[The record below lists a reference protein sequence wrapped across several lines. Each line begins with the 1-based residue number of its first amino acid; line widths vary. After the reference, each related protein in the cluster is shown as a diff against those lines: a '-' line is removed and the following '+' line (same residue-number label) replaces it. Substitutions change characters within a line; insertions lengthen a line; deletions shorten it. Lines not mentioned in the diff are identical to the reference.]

1 MSDNK
6 ILVAV
11 GEHPRAE
18 GAAAEQLRKIRDAV
32 EAAGFGVRWAVT
44 AEDADAVLRTEAGL
58 AAALVAWD
66 LPVGGPGARTGGGHR
81 ISGDGPGAALAP
93 PALRDGAARG
103 STDGRGR
110 TDGRTDG
117 TAGSSDGATGGA
129 AVLRRIGRR
138 FRDLPVFLVMADE
151 GLQDLPLWVS
161 ETVVGYVWPLEDTP
175 GFIAG
180 RITTAARAYRE
191 DVLPPFFRALRRFD
205 DAHEYS
211 WHTPAHSGGVA
222 FLKSPAG
229 RAFHDYFGER
239 LLRSD
244 LSISVEQLG
253 SLFEHTGP
261 IGDAERNAARVFGSE
276 LTYFVLHGDSTC
288 NRLVGHF
295 SVTRDELAL
304 VDRNCHKSVLQGL
317 VVSGARP
324 VYLIPTRN
332 GYGLAGPL
340 PPAELAA
347 DSVTARIAAHPL
359 AEGAVSREPQYAVFT
374 NSTYDGLSYAAVP
387 AARALAAS
395 TPRVHF
401 DEAWFAYARFHPLY
415 AGRYG
420 MSVDPGT
427 FPGPDRPTVF
437 ATQSTHKL
445 LAALSQSAMV
455 HVRPAPRAPVEHD
468 RFNEALMM
476 HGTTSPLYP
485 MIASLDVAT
494 AMMDGPQGEWLIDE
508 ALTEAVRFRQEMVR
522 LRRRVESA
530 GDRPPWFFGV
540 WQPEEVTDPATGER
554 LAFDAAPPELLRT
567 EQSCWLLEPDAAWH
581 GFPGLTEGHCM
592 LDPVKVTLTCPGISA
607 TGEMAEEG
615 IPARVLTAYL
625 ATRNIVV
632 EKTDSYTTLV
642 LFSMG
647 ITKGKWG
654 TLLDALMD
662 FKALYD
668 GDAPLDRVLPEAV
681 AAHPRR
687 YAGMTLPEL
696 CRQMHEQLRSA
707 RLVELLD
714 TAFQQLPE
722 PVFPPQHCYQRLVR
736 GGTERV
742 RIADAADR
750 VAAAMVTVTP
760 PGIPVLMPGEST
772 GTPDG
777 PLLRYLT
784 ALETFDRRF
793 PGFRSETHGVTID
806 EDTGDYE
813 IECLRAD

>member
-1 MSDNK
+1 MSDNRLL
-6 ILVAV
+6 IAV
-11 GEHPRAE
+11 PEHPRDE
-18 GAAAEQLRKIRDAV
+18 GAVAQQLVRIRDAA
-32 EAAGFGVRWAVT
+32 EDRGFDVRWAV
-44 AEDADAVLRTEAGL
+44 DAADAQAVLRTEAGL
-58 AAALVAWD
+58 TAALVAWD
-66 LPVGGPGARTGGGHR
+66 LPGRAA
-81 ISGDGPGAALAP
+81 DGEEP
-93 PALRDGAARG
+93 
-103 STDGRGR
+103 
-110 TDGRTDG
+110 
-117 TAGSSDGATGGA
+117 GGA
-129 AVLRRIGRR
+129 GVLRSLGRR
-138 FRDLPVFLVMADE
+138 FRDLPVFLVLADD
-151 GLQDLPLWVS
+151 GVRDLPLWVS
-161 ETVVGYVWPLEDTP
+161 ESIVGYVWPLEDTP

-180 RITTAARAYRE
+180 RITTAARGYRE
-191 DVLPPFFRALRRFD
+191 AVLPPFFRALRRFD

-222 FLKSPAG
+222 LLKSPAG

-244 LSISVEQLG
+244 LSISVGELG
-253 SLFEHTGP
+253 SLFEHSGP
-261 IGDAERNAARVFGSE
+261 IGEAERNAARVFGAD

-288 NRLVGHF
+288 NRVVGHF
-295 SVTRDELAL
+295 SVTRDEIAL
-304 VDRNCHKSVLQGL
+304 VDRNCHKSVLHGL

-324 VYLIPTRN
+324 VYLVPTRN

-340 PPAELAA
+340 PPAELAPG
-347 DSVTARIAAHPL
+347 SVAARIAANPL
-359 AEGAVSREPQYAVFT
+359 TGQALSPHAQYAVFT
-374 NSTYDGLSYAAVP
+374 NSTYDGLCYDAAA

-401 DEAWFAYARFHPLY
+401 DEAWFAHARFHPLY

-420 MSVDPGT
+420 MSVDADV

-494 AMMDGPQGEWLIDE
+494 AMMDGPQGRWLLDE
-508 ALTEAVRFRQEMVR
+508 AVTEAVRFRQEMVR
-522 LRRRVESA
+522 IRRRVEEA

-540 WQPEEVTDPATGER
+540 WQPEAVTDPGTGAR
-554 LAFDAAPPELLRT
+554 LPFEEAPADLLRT
-567 EQSCWLLEPDAAWH
+567 EPSCWRLEPGADWH
-581 GFPGLTEGHCM
+581 GFPGLTDGYCM
-592 LDPVKVTLTCPGISA
+592 LDPIKVTVTCPGIDA
-607 TGEMAEEG
+607 TGRSAPWG

-625 ATRNIVV
+625 ATRGIVV

-662 FKALYD
+662 FKALHD
-668 GDAPLDRVLPEAV
+668 GDAPLGRVLPALV

-687 YAGMTLPEL
+687 YAGLTLREL
-696 CRQMHEQLRSA
+696 CQDMHDQVRGA
-707 RLVELLD
+707 RLVDLLD
-714 TAFQQLPE
+714 TAFRDLPE
-722 PVFPPQHCYQRLVR
+722 PVAPPRLCYERLVR
-736 GGTERV
+736 GGTHRV
-742 RIADAADR
+742 RLADASGQ

-760 PGIPVLMPGEST
+760 PGIPVLMPGE
-772 GTPDG
+772 GVGGPDG
-777 PLLRYLT
+777 PLLRYLG
-784 ALETFDRRF
+784 ALESFDRRF
-793 PGFRSETHGVTID
+793 PGFHSETHGVTVD
-806 EDTGDYE
+806 PDTGDYL
-813 IECLRAD
+813 IECLRPTADGTAEPDAAEGRTAPPVQRGRPQEGPARTAR

>member
-1 MSDNK
+1 MSDSK

-11 GEHPRAE
+11 PEHPSAE
-18 GAAAEQLRKIRDAV
+18 GAGAEQLRKIRDAV
-32 EAAGFGVRWAVT
+32 EADGFEVRWAVT

-66 LPVGGPGARTGGGHR
+66 LPEEGGWRP
-81 ISGDGPGAALAP
+81 GDGPGAALAAP
-93 PALRDGAARG
+93 PRPA
-103 STDGRGR
+103 
-110 TDGRTDG
+110 G
-117 TAGSSDGATGGA
+117 TVHEDPGGA
-129 AVLRRIGRR
+129 AVLRRIGQRY
-138 FRDLPVFLVMADE
+138 RDLPVFLVMAED
-151 GLQDLPLWVS
+151 GLRELPLWVS

-180 RITTAARAYRE
+180 RITSAARAYRE
-191 DVLPPFFRALRRFD
+191 DVLPPFFRALRRFH

-222 FLKSPAG
+222 FLKSPVG

-244 LSISVEQLG
+244 LSISVEGLG

-261 IGDAERNAARVFGSE
+261 IGEAERNAARVFGSE

-347 DSVTARIAAHPL
+347 GSIADRIAAHPL
-359 AEGAVSREPQYAVFT
+359 AEGAVSRDPQYAVFT
-374 NSTYDGLSYAAVP
+374 NSTYDGLSYDAVP
-387 AARALAAS
+387 TAKALAAS

-420 MSVDPGT
+420 MSVDEAA

-494 AMMDGPQGEWLIDE
+494 AMMDGPQGEWLVGE
-508 ALTEAVRFRQEMVR
+508 AVTEAVRFRQEMVR
-522 LRRRVESA
+522 LGRRVASA

-540 WQPEEVTDPATGER
+540 WQPEEVTDPETGER
-554 LAFDAAPPELLRT
+554 LPFDEAPPELLASD
-567 EQSCWLLEPDAAWH
+567 QSCWLLEPGAAWH

-592 LDPVKVTLTCPGISA
+592 LDPVKVTLTCPGITA
-607 TGEMAEEG
+607 TGEMTEEG

-632 EKTDSYTTLV
+632 EKTDSYTTLI

-668 GDAPLDRVLPEAV
+668 ADARLDRVLPWAVEAY
-681 AAHPRR
+681 PKR
-687 YAGMTLPEL
+687 YAGLTLREL
-696 CRQMHEQLRSA
+696 CRQMHEELRSA

-722 PVFPPQHCYQRLVR
+722 PVHPPHHCYERLVR

-742 RIADAADR
+742 RIADAAHR

-772 GTPDG
+772 GAQDG
-777 PLLRYLT
+777 SLLRYLT

-806 EDTGDYE
+806 EETGDYE
-813 IECLRAD
+813 IECLRPE

>member
-1 MSDNK
+1 MAENG
-6 ILVAV
+6 ILIAV
-11 GEHPRAE
+11 REHQRDE
-18 GAAAEQLRKIRDAV
+18 GAGAEQLRRIRDAI
-32 EAAGFGVRWAVT
+32 EAGGFGVRWAVGAAD
-44 AEDADAVLRTEAGL
+44 AEAVLRTEAGL

-66 LPVGGPGARTGGGHR
+66 LP
-81 ISGDGPGAALAP
+81 GDGGEP
-93 PALRDGAARG
+93 
-103 STDGRGR
+103 
-110 TDGRTDG
+110 
-117 TAGSSDGATGGA
+117 GGA

-138 FRDLPVFLVMADE
+138 FQDLPVFLVMADD
-151 GLQDLPLWVS
+151 GVRDLPLWVS
-161 ETVVGYVWPLEDTP
+161 ESVVGYVWPLEDTP

-180 RITTAARAYRE
+180 RVTTAARAYRE
-191 DVLPPFFRALRRFD
+191 AVLPPFFRALRRFD

-244 LSISVEQLG
+244 LSISVEELG

-261 IGDAERNAARVFGSE
+261 IGEAERNAARVFGAD

-295 SVTRDELAL
+295 SVTRDEIAL
-304 VDRNCHKSVLQGL
+304 VDRNCHKSVLHGL

-340 PPAELAA
+340 PPAELDAGAVA
-347 DSVTARIAAHPL
+347 DRIATHPL
-359 AEGAVSREPQYAVFT
+359 AAGAVSPHAQYAVFT
-374 NSTYDGLSYAAVP
+374 NSTYDGLCYDAA
-387 AARALAAS
+387 ATARAFAPS
-395 TPRVHF
+395 TPRLHF

-420 MSVDPGT
+420 MSVDEEA

-494 AMMDGPQGEWLIDE
+494 AMMDGPQGRWLVDE
-508 ALTEAVRFRQEMVR
+508 AVTEAVRFRQEMVR
-522 LRRRVESA
+522 VGRRIEAA

-540 WQPEEVTDPATGER
+540 WQPETVTDPASGKR
-554 LAFDAAPPELLRT
+554 LPFDEAPAELLSS
-567 EQSCWLLEPDAAWH
+567 EPSCWTLEPGADWH
-581 GFPGLTEGHCM
+581 GFPGLSEGHCM
-592 LDPVKVTLTCPGISA
+592 LDPIKATLTCPGISA
-607 TGEMAEEG
+607 TGEMADTG

-668 GDAPLDRVLPEAV
+668 GAARLDRVLPALN
-681 AAHPRR
+681 AAHPQR
-687 YAGMTLPEL
+687 YAGLTLPEL
-696 CRQMHEQLRSA
+696 CRQMHDHLRSV

-722 PVFPPQHCYQRLVR
+722 PVAQPQLCYQRLVR

-742 RIADAADR
+742 RLTEAADR
-750 VAAAMVTVTP
+750 IAAAMVTVTP
-760 PGIPVLMPGEST
+760 PGIPVLMPGENT

-777 PLLRYLT
+777 PLLCYLA
-784 ALETFDRRF
+784 ALESFDRRF
-793 PGFRSETHGVTID
+793 PGFTSETHGVTVD
-806 EDTGDYE
+806 EETGDYL
-813 IECLRAD
+813 IECLRPEHHPHRATTPAQRHAPEPAHPRR

>member
-1 MSDNK
+1 MAENR

-11 GEHPRAE
+11 REHHRDE
-18 GAAAEQLRKIRDAV
+18 GAGAEQLRKIRDAV
-32 EAAGFGVRWAVT
+32 EAGGFEVRWAVT
-44 AEDADAVLRTEAGL
+44 AADAEAVLRTEAGL

-66 LPVGGPGARTGGGHR
+66 LPGEGGGE
-81 ISGDGPGAALAP
+81 SP
-93 PALRDGAARG
+93 
-103 STDGRGR
+103 
-110 TDGRTDG
+110 
-117 TAGSSDGATGGA
+117 GGA

-138 FRDLPVFLVMADE
+138 FQDLPVFLVMADD
-151 GLQDLPLWVS
+151 GVRDLPLWVS
-161 ETVVGYVWPLEDTP
+161 ESVVGYVWPLEDTP

-180 RITTAARAYRE
+180 RVTTAARAYRE
-191 DVLPPFFRALRRFD
+191 AVLPPFFRALRRFD

-244 LSISVEQLG
+244 LSISVEELG

-261 IGDAERNAARVFGSE
+261 IGEAERNAARVFGAD

-295 SVTRDELAL
+295 SVTRDEIAL
-304 VDRNCHKSVLQGL
+304 VDRNCHKSVLHGL

-324 VYLIPTRN
+324 VYLVPTRN

-340 PPAELAA
+340 PPAELEA
-347 DSVTARIAAHPL
+347 DAVAARIAANPL
-359 AEGAVSREPQYAVFT
+359 ARDAVSPHAQYAVFT
-374 NSTYDGLSYAAVP
+374 NSTYDGLCYDAVA
-387 AARALAAS
+387 AARAFAPS
-395 TPRVHF
+395 TPRLHF

-420 MSVDPGT
+420 MSVDEEA
-427 FPGPDRPTVF
+427 FPGSDRPTVF

-494 AMMDGPQGEWLIDE
+494 AMMDGPQGRWLVDE
-508 ALTEAVRFRQEMVR
+508 AVTEAVRFRQEMVR
-522 LRRRVESA
+522 VARRIEAA

-540 WQPEEVTDPATGER
+540 WQPEAVTDPASGER
-554 LAFDAAPPELLRT
+554 LLFDEAPAELLST
-567 EQSCWLLEPDAAWH
+567 EPSCWTLEPGAGWH
-581 GFPGLTEGHCM
+581 GFPGLSEGHCM
-592 LDPVKVTLTCPGISA
+592 LDPIKVTLTCPGISA
-607 TGEMAEEG
+607 TGEMADTG

-668 GDAPLDRVLPEAV
+668 GAARLDRVLPALT
-681 AAHPRR
+681 ARHPRR
-687 YAGMTLPEL
+687 YAGLTLPEL
-696 CRQMHEQLRSA
+696 CREMHDHLRSV

-714 TAFQQLPE
+714 TAFQRLPE
-722 PVFPPQHCYQRLVR
+722 PVDPPQLCYQRLVR

-742 RIADAADR
+742 RLAEAADR

-772 GTPDG
+772 GAPEG

-784 ALETFDRRF
+784 ALESFDRRF
-793 PGFRSETHGVTID
+793 PGFASETHGVTVD
-806 EDTGDYE
+806 EDSGDYL
-813 IECLRAD
+813 IECLRPEQHPHRATTPAQRHAPEPAR

>member
-1 MSDNK
+1 MADSRV
-6 ILVAV
+6 LMAV
-11 GEHPRAE
+11 PEHPRAE
-18 GAAAEQLRKIRDAV
+18 GARTEQLRKIRDAV
-32 EAAGFGVRWAVT
+32 EAGGFEVRWAVD
-44 AEDADAVLRTEAGL
+44 AQDADAVLRTEAGL

-66 LPVGGPGARTGGGHR
+66 LPGGGVEDGGPV
-81 ISGDGPGAALAP
+81 
-93 PALRDGAARG
+93 
-103 STDGRGR
+103 
-110 TDGRTDG
+110 
-117 TAGSSDGATGGA
+117 
-129 AVLRRIGRR
+129 VLRRIGRR
-138 FRDLPVFLVMADE
+138 FRDLPVFLIMTEE
-151 GLQDLPLWVS
+151 GVRDLPLWVS

-180 RITTAARAYRE
+180 RITSAARAYRE

-222 FLKSPAG
+222 FLKSAAG

-244 LSISVEQLG
+244 LSISVEELG

-261 IGDAERNAARVFGSE
+261 IGEAERNAARVFGSDS
-276 LTYFVLHGDSTC
+276 TYFVLHGDSTC

-317 VVSGARP
+317 VISGARP
-324 VYLIPTRN
+324 CYLVPTRN

-340 PPAELAA
+340 PPAELAPEA
-347 DSVTARIAAHPL
+347 IAARLAVHPL
-359 AEGAVSREPQYAVFT
+359 AEAAVSPRPQYAVFT
-374 NSTYDGLSYAAVP
+374 NSTYDGLSYDAV
-387 AARALAAS
+387 ATARALAGS

-415 AGRYG
+415 TGRYG
-420 MSVDPGT
+420 MAVDERT
-427 FPGPDRPTVF
+427 FPGPERPTVF

-485 MIASLDVAT
+485 VIASLDVAT

-508 ALTEAVRFRQEMVR
+508 AVTEAIRFRQEMVR
-522 LRRRVESA
+522 LHKRVESA
-530 GDRPPWFFGV
+530 GDRPGWFFGV
-540 WQPEEVTDPATGER
+540 WQPDSVTDPATGER
-554 LAFDAAPPELLRT
+554 LPFDEAPPELLRT
-567 EQSCWLLEPDAAWH
+567 TQSCWLLEPGAAWH

-592 LDPVKVTLTCPGISA
+592 LDPVKVTLTCPGITA
-607 TGEMAEEG
+607 AGDMAEEG

-632 EKTDSYTTLV
+632 EKTDSYTTLI

-662 FKALYD
+662 FKTLYD
-668 GDAPLDRVLPEAV
+668 ADAPLDRVLPAAV

-687 YAGMTLPEL
+687 YAGLTLREL
-696 CRQMHEQLRSA
+696 CRQMHGRLRSA

-714 TAFQQLPE
+714 TVFQQLPE
-722 PVFPPQHCYQRLVR
+722 PVRPPQHCYQRLVR
-736 GGTERV
+736 GGTERI
-742 RIADAADR
+742 RIADAANR

-772 GTPDG
+772 GDTDG

-784 ALETFDRRF
+784 ALESFDRHF

-806 EDTGDYE
+806 EETGDYQ
-813 IECLRAD
+813 IECLRR

>member
-1 MSDNK
+1 MADSR

-11 GEHPRAE
+11 PEHPRGE
-18 GAAAEQLRKIRDAV
+18 GAGSQQLRAIRDAI
-32 EAAGFGVRWAVT
+32 EAGGFEVRWAVT

-66 LPVGGPGARTGGGHR
+66 LPGAC
-81 ISGDGPGAALAP
+81 GDGPGAALAAP
-93 PALRDGAARG
+93 
-103 STDGRGR
+103 
-110 TDGRTDG
+110 DG
-117 TAGSSDGATGGA
+117 TLARPARTLDGTPGGGS
-129 AVLRRIGRR
+129 VLRRIGRR
-138 FRDLPVFLVMADE
+138 FRDLPVFLVMTGE
-151 GLQDLPLWVS
+151 GLGELPLWVS
-161 ETVVGYVWPLEDTP
+161 ESVVGYVWPLEDTP

-180 RITTAARAYRE
+180 RITAAARAYRE
-191 DVLPPFFRALRRFD
+191 SVLPPFFRALRRFD

-244 LSISVEQLG
+244 LSISVEELG

-261 IGDAERNAARVFGSE
+261 IGEAERNAARVFGSD

-288 NRLVGHF
+288 NRLVGHY
-295 SVTRDELAL
+295 SVTRDEIAL
-304 VDRNCHKSVLQGL
+304 VDRNCHKSVLHGL

-324 VYLIPTRN
+324 VYLVPTRN

-340 PPAELAA
+340 PPAEIAA
-347 DSVTARIAAHPL
+347 DAVAARIAAHPL
-359 AEGAVSREPQYAVFT
+359 TEGAVSPHPQYAVFT
-374 NSTYDGLSYAAVP
+374 NSTYDGLSYDAVP

-420 MSVDPGT
+420 MSVGEET

-508 ALTEAVRFRQEMVR
+508 AVTEAIRFRQEMVR
-522 LRRRVESA
+522 LGRRIESA

-540 WQPEEVTDPATGER
+540 WQPDTVTDPATGDR
-554 LAFDAAPPELLRT
+554 LRFEEAPPELLRT
-567 EQSCWLLEPDAAWH
+567 DQSCWLLEPGADWH
-581 GFPGLTEGHCM
+581 GFPGLTEGHTM
-592 LDPVKVTLTCPGISA
+592 LDPIKVTLTCPGISA
-607 TGEMAEEG
+607 TGEMTEEG

-625 ATRNIVV
+625 GTRKIVV
-632 EKTDSYTTLV
+632 EKTDSYTTLI

-654 TLLDALMD
+654 TLLDALTD

-668 GDAPLDRVLPEAV
+668 ADAPLERVLPEAV

-687 YAGMTLPEL
+687 YAGLTLRAL
-696 CRQMHEQLRSA
+696 CQDMHEQLRSA

-714 TAFQQLPE
+714 TAFQQLPQ
-722 PVFPPQHCYQRLVR
+722 PVAPPQHCYQRLVR
-736 GGTERV
+736 GGTERI
-742 RIADAADR
+742 RISEAAGR

-772 GTPDG
+772 GAPDG

-784 ALETFDRRF
+784 ALESFDRRF

-806 EDTGDYE
+806 EDTGDYL
-813 IECLRAD
+813 IECLSLDGEPHP

>member
-1 MSDNK
+1 MSDGK
-6 ILVAV
+6 MLIAV
-11 GEHPRAE
+11 REHSREE
-18 GAAAEQLRKIRDAV
+18 GAAPEQLRAIRAAV
-32 EAAGFGVRWAVT
+32 EAKGFEVRWAVT
-44 AEDADAVLRTEAGL
+44 VEDAQAVLRTEAGL

-66 LPVGGPGARTGGGHR
+66 LPGETAAGPQD
-81 ISGDGPGAALAP
+81 GDE
-93 PALRDGAARG
+93 
-103 STDGRGR
+103 S
-110 TDGRTDG
+110 
-117 TAGSSDGATGGA
+117 GGA
-129 AVLRRIGRR
+129 SVLRHIGRR
-138 FRDLPVFLVMADE
+138 FQNLPVFLVMADE
-151 GLQDLPLWVS
+151 GVRNLPLWVS
-161 ETVVGYVWPLEDTP
+161 ERVVGYVWPLEDTAS
-175 GFIAG
+175 FIAG
-180 RITTAARAYRE
+180 RISTAARAYQE
-191 DVLPPFFRALRRFD
+191 GLLPPFFRALRRFD

-211 WHTPAHSGGVA
+211 WHTPAHAGGVA

-244 LSISVEQLG
+244 LSISVEELG

-261 IGDAERNAARVFGSE
+261 IGEAERNAARVFGAD

-288 NRLVGHF
+288 NRLVGHY

-304 VDRNCHKSVLQGL
+304 VDRNCHKSVLHGL

-324 VYLIPTRN
+324 VYLVPTRN

-340 PPAELAA
+340 PPAELAPEA
-347 DSVTARIAAHPL
+347 VAARIAAHPL
-359 AEGAVSREPQYAVFT
+359 AEGALSPDPRYAVFT
-374 NSTYDGLSYAAVP
+374 NSTYDGLCYDAVP
-387 AARALAAS
+387 TARALAAS
-395 TPRVHF
+395 SPRVHF

-420 MSVDPGT
+420 MAVHESS

-437 ATQSTHKL
+437 TTQSTHKL

-455 HVRPAPRAPVEHD
+455 HVRPAPRAPVEHE

-494 AMMDGPQGEWLIDE
+494 AMMDGPQGEWLVDE
-508 ALTEAVRFRQEMVR
+508 AVTEAVRFRQEMVR
-522 LRRRVESA
+522 LRRRIEAA

-540 WQPEEVTDPATGER
+540 WQPRTVTDPATGAE
-554 LAFDAAPPELLRT
+554 LPFDKAPPELLRT
-567 EQSCWLLEPDAAWH
+567 EPSCWTLDPGADWH

-592 LDPVKVTLTCPGISA
+592 LDPVKVTLTCPGITA
-607 TGEMAEEG
+607 TGEMEEEG

-668 GDAPLDRVLPEAV
+668 SDAPLERVLPQAV
-681 AAHPRR
+681 AAHPQR
-687 YAGMTLPEL
+687 YAALPLREL
-696 CRQMHEQLRSA
+696 CRQMHDQLRSA

-742 RIADAADR
+742 RIARAAGR
-750 VAAAMVTVTP
+750 IAAAMVTVTP
-760 PGIPVLMPGEST
+760 PGIPVLMPGESV
-772 GTPDG
+772 GAPDG
-777 PLLRYLT
+777 PLLRYLA
-784 ALETFDRRF
+784 ALESFDRRF

-806 EDTGDYE
+806 PDTGDYQ
-813 IECLRAD
+813 IECLRPDQAEPPTAPPAQRHAPHSANTPRL

>member
-1 MSDNK
+1 MGDSR

-11 GEHPRAE
+11 PEHPRAE
-18 GAAAEQLRKIRDAV
+18 GAGAEQLRKIKEAV
-32 EAAGFGVRWAVT
+32 EADGFGVRWAVT
-44 AEDADAVLRTEAGL
+44 AADADAVLRTEAGL

-66 LPVGGPGARTGGGHR
+66 LPGGRTA
-81 ISGDGPGAALAP
+81 GDGPGAALAT
-93 PALRDGAARG
+93 ADGSVG
-103 STDGRGR
+103 EVP
-110 TDGRTDG
+110 
-117 TAGSSDGATGGA
+117 GGA
-129 AVLRRIGRR
+129 SVLRRIGRR
-138 FRDLPVFLVMADE
+138 YRDLPVFLVMAEE
-151 GLQDLPLWVS
+151 GVRELPLWVS

-180 RITTAARAYRE
+180 RVTSAARAYRE
-191 DVLPPFFRALRRFD
+191 DVLPPFFRALRRFH

-244 LSISVEQLG
+244 LSISVEELG

-261 IGDAERNAARVFGSE
+261 IGEAERNAARVFGADLS
-276 LTYFVLHGDSTC
+276 YFVLHGDSTC

-304 VDRNCHKSVLQGL
+304 VDRNCHKSVLHGL

-324 VYLIPTRN
+324 VYLVPTRN

-347 DSVTARIAAHPL
+347 DSIAARIAAHPL
-359 AEGAVSREPQYAVFT
+359 AEGAVSRDPQYAVFT
-374 NSTYDGLSYAAVP
+374 NSTYDGLCYAAVP
-387 AARALAAS
+387 AAKALAAS

-415 AGRYG
+415 RGRYG
-420 MSVDPGT
+420 MSVDAGS

-437 ATQSTHKL
+437 STQSTHKL

-494 AMMDGPQGEWLIDE
+494 AMMDGPQGEWLLDE
-508 ALTEAVRFRQEMVR
+508 AVTEAIRFRQEMVR
-522 LRRRVESA
+522 LGRRVANA

-540 WQPEEVTDPATGER
+540 WQPEEVTDPATGRR
-554 LAFDAAPPELLRT
+554 LPFADAPPELLRT

-592 LDPVKVTLTCPGISA
+592 LDPVKVTLTCPGITA

-632 EKTDSYTTLV
+632 EKTDSYTTLI

-668 GDAPLDRVLPEAV
+668 SDTPLDRVLPEAV
-681 AAHPRR
+681 AAHPKR
-687 YAGMTLPEL
+687 YAGLTLREL

-707 RLVELLD
+707 RLVELLE
-714 TAFQQLPE
+714 TAFQRLPE

-742 RIADAADR
+742 RIADVAHR

-772 GTPDG
+772 GAPDG

-813 IECLRAD
+813 IEVLRGTGAERPRHR

>member
-1 MSDNK
+1 MADSR

-11 GEHPRAE
+11 PQHPRAE
-18 GAAAEQLRKIRDAV
+18 GAGAEQLRKIRDAV
-32 EAAGFGVRWAVT
+32 EADGFEVRWAVS
-44 AEDADAVLRTEAGL
+44 AEDAEAVLRTEAGL
-58 AAALVAWD
+58 AAAVVAWD
-66 LPVGGPGARTGGGHR
+66 LPGEGAQRR
-81 ISGDGPGAALAP
+81 GDGPGAALAP
-93 PALRDGAARG
+93 A
-103 STDGRGR
+103 
-110 TDGRTDG
+110 DG
-117 TAGSSDGATGGA
+117 TPGGA

-151 GLQDLPLWVS
+151 GVRELPLWVS

-180 RITTAARAYRE
+180 RITSAARAYRE

-244 LSISVEQLG
+244 LSISVEELG

-261 IGDAERNAARVFGSE
+261 IGEAERNAARVFGAD

-304 VDRNCHKSVLQGL
+304 VDRNCHKSVLHGL

-324 VYLIPTRN
+324 VYLVPTRN

-347 DSVTARIAAHPL
+347 ESIAARIAGHPL
-359 AEGAVSREPQYAVFT
+359 AEGAATREPQYAVFT

-387 AARALAAS
+387 TARALAAS

-415 AGRYG
+415 RGRYG
-420 MSVDPGT
+420 MSVDADA

-494 AMMDGPQGEWLIDE
+494 AMMDGPQGEWLVDE
-508 ALTEAVRFRQEMVR
+508 AVTEAIRFRQEMVR

-554 LAFDAAPPELLRT
+554 LPFDEAPPELLRT
-567 EQSCWLLEPDAAWH
+567 EQSCWLLEPGAAWH

-592 LDPVKVTLTCPGISA
+592 LDPVKVTLTCPGITA

-632 EKTDSYTTLV
+632 EKTDSYTTLI

-668 GDAPLDRVLPEAV
+668 ADAPLARVLPEAV

-687 YAGMTLPEL
+687 YSGLTLREL

-722 PVFPPQHCYQRLVR
+722 PVHPPQHCYQRLVR

-742 RIADAADR
+742 RIADAAHR

-784 ALETFDRRF
+784 ALETFDRHF

-806 EDTGDYE
+806 EESGDYE
-813 IECLRAD
+813 IECLRAH